1 MVSALAHVGWESC
14 LIDPRRDRALEAYAR
29 RKMGMP
35 FPPVRHFTPVP
46 WLARALV
53 DLHPEFGLLMHLN
66 PYQMDILSLVVS
78 QENSCRFC
86 YAAVR
91 MLLWTQGMSEARIQ
105 HIEQKL
111 SQADLEPKTTAAI
124 AFGRRQSRVGPQGA
138 PEARQILRDAGFS
151 DEEMKEVA
159 FVVAVADFFNR
170 VYTISAIPA
179 HTLERMPEQFHMWL
193 LRPLIKRIVE
203 KQRVRG
209 RAASLEP
216 PLTHPYAGLL
226 KAYAGS
232 PIALTL
238 GRTIE
243 EMLESPILTRRC
255 KLLMLA
261 VIARGLSCQACA
273 AEIAEA
279 LQREGLDE
287 PALIQVLMH
296 LDAPELDDA
305 ERVLVHFARE
315 TIWYEPA
322 ALQRR
327 TRALRNRL
335 SGPQL
340 IESIGVASLAN
351 GLCRMGAMV
360 MGHS

>member
-1 MVSALAHVGWESC
+1 
-14 LIDPRRDRALEAYAR
+14 
-29 RKMGMP
+29 
-35 FPPVRHFTPVP
+35 
-46 WLARALV
+46 
-53 DLHPEFGLLMHLN
+53 
-66 PYQMDILSLVVS
+66 
-78 QENSCRFC
+78 
-86 YAAVR
+86 
-91 MLLWTQGMSEARIQ
+91 
-105 HIEQKL
+105 
-111 SQADLEPKTTAAI
+111 
-124 AFGRRQSRVGPQGA
+124 
-138 PEARQILRDAGFS
+138 
-151 DEEMKEVA
+151 
-159 FVVAVADFFNR
+159 
-170 VYTISAIPA
+170 
-179 HTLERMPEQFHMWL
+179 MPEQFHMRL
-193 LRPLIKRIVE
+193 IRPLIKRIVE
-203 KQRVRG
+203 RQRVRG
-209 RAASLEP
+209 RAAQLER

-232 PIALTL
+232 PIALAL

-243 EMLESPILTRRC
+243 EMWESPILTRRC

-273 AEIAEA
+273 TEIGEE
-279 LQREGLDE
+279 LHREGLDE
-287 PALIQVLMH
+287 RTLIQVLMH

-322 ALQRR
+322 VLQRR